1 MKHNQKKTAFLF
13 LWLFICM
20 LVCLGTGLL
29 AVSRSEAS
37 FYKRAA
43 VMAACAPEKAGE
55 MMRSLKREQPEKV
68 EKGEALLKQY
78 GYEAGLFTRADSAG
92 LLSILLLFFLLLSG
106 GGALWY
112 AMESRRHRRRIQE
125 LADYMIRINNGIYD
139 TGIGNREDEYSRL
152 QDEIYKTMITMR
164 ESREEAKKGRE
175 NLAESLTDISHQLK
189 TPLTSVSLLQELLE
203 EQVKGED
210 GRQLLVRMEQQTDHI
225 RILTSALLTLS
236 RLDAGVLP
244 LEKKEED
251 LQEVLSAA
259 VESVRSF
266 TEYKRQAVRIQGEE
280 GKRLCCDLGWTGEAI
295 GNILKNCSEHTP
307 EGGCIRIRAEQNA
320 IYTRI
325 HIEDEGPGLDPE
337 ECRHIFDRFYKGKTQ
352 DRHSAGVGLALAKSL
367 TENQNGELRAEN
379 RKEGGARFVM
389 TLYAK
394 GN

>member
-1 MKHNQKKTAFLF
+1 
-13 LWLFICM
+13 
-20 LVCLGTGLL
+20 
-29 AVSRSEAS
+29 
-37 FYKRAA
+37 
-43 VMAACAPEKAGE
+43 

-92 LLSILLLFFLLLSG
+92 LLGILLLFFLLLAG

-112 AMESRRHRRRIQE
+112 AMENRRHRRRIQE

-164 ESREEAKKGRE
+164 ESREEAKRGRE

-244 LEKKEED
+244 LEKKRRICRKCFQPLWNRSVL
-251 LQEVLSAA
+251 LQNI
-259 VESVRSF
+259 RD
-266 TEYKRQAVRIQGEE
+266 RQCAYRG
-280 GKRLCCDLGWTGEAI
+280 
-295 GNILKNCSEHTP
+295 
-307 EGGCIRIRAEQNA
+307 
-320 IYTRI
+320 
-325 HIEDEGPGLDPE
+325 
-337 ECRHIFDRFYKGKTQ
+337 
-352 DRHSAGVGLALAKSL
+352 
-367 TENQNGELRAEN
+367 
-379 RKEGGARFVM
+379 RKENGCAVI
-389 TLYAK
+389 
-394 GN
+394 

>member
-112 AMESRRHRRRIQE
+112 AMESRRHRWRIQE
-125 LADYMIRINNGIYD
+125 LSDYMIRINNGIYD

-164 ESREEAKKGRE
+164 ESREEAKKRE
-175 NLAESLTDISHQLK
+175 GESG
-189 TPLTSVSLLQELLE
+189 
-203 EQVKGED
+203 GEPD
-210 GRQLLVRMEQQTDHI
+210 
-225 RILTSALLTLS
+225 
-236 RLDAGVLP
+236 
-244 LEKKEED
+244 
-251 LQEVLSAA
+251 
-259 VESVRSF
+259 
-266 TEYKRQAVRIQGEE
+266 
-280 GKRLCCDLGWTGEAI
+280 
-295 GNILKNCSEHTP
+295 
-307 EGGCIRIRAEQNA
+307 
-320 IYTRI
+320 
-325 HIEDEGPGLDPE
+325 
-337 ECRHIFDRFYKGKTQ
+337 
-352 DRHSAGVGLALAKSL
+352 
-367 TENQNGELRAEN
+367 
-379 RKEGGARFVM
+379 
-389 TLYAK
+389 
-394 GN
+394 